1 MTAQRRNFETT
12 WQRQSG
18 GRSCWSELKIYFTY
32 RSKMVPNDADWKLF
46 FFWPGENWLLPKY
59 PGEWSLVPSSLGKQW
74 DLIIGELQWP
84 GYCNRYVRCILLLSG
99 WWKECDN
106 LFRQAVDPH
115 KDTIVKGNKSLNLVW
130 FKWGSQW
137 WGILKD
143 FHQSRCI
150 LISHWSRE
158 K

>member
-1 MTAQRRNFETT
+1 
-12 WQRQSG
+12 
-18 GRSCWSELKIYFTY
+18 
-32 RSKMVPNDADWKLF
+32 MVPNDADWKLF

-137 WGILKD
+137 WIFSICCSLPLVEWLLSQWGILKNAITP
-143 FHQSRCI
+143 FRVAQMTWIFGSIPKLVTFLR
-150 LISHWSRE
+150 SE
-158 K
+158 E